1 MKKHETVKVCDILI
15 PAEDINGE
23 KWACV
28 ACDQFTSQPDYW
40 EKLAS
45 YVGDAP
51 STFNLIFPEVYLG
64 NDDAA
69 RIEKINDNMHA
80 YLDEGIFR
88 TIKDSFILVERDTL
102 YEKGRLGLVM
112 AVDLE
117 DYDFTP
123 FAPVAIRAT
132 EGTVVERIPPR
143 LEIRRHAPLELPH
156 IMLLID
162 DRKNTVIEPVYE
174 KRDELELLYDT
185 ELNMGGGHLRGWR
198 VSDTESVIKN
208 LYNLV
213 SEEVQ
218 LENYGRVTDFLFAV
232 GDGNHSLATAKAHWN
247 EVKKTLSAEEAVN
260 HPARFALV
268 EVENLMSPALKFEPI
283 HRAVFNADERFI
295 EEMKLR
301 SYGDGKVKVFTKD
314 AAFEINAPSDSIDA
328 IKEIQDFIDDYV
340 ASHEGVYV
348 DYIHG
353 EKNLEEIV
361 GSRGGVGILMP
372 SPEKSDLFDFI
383 IRRGIM
389 PRKSFSMGEAEEKR
403 YYFEAK
409 KIIG

>member
-1 MKKHETVKVCDILI
+1 
-15 PAEDINGE
+15 
-23 KWACV
+23 
-28 ACDQFTSQPDYW
+28 
-40 EKLAS
+40 
-45 YVGDAP
+45 
-51 STFNLIFPEVYLG
+51 
-64 NDDAA
+64 
-69 RIEKINDNMHA
+69 
-80 YLDEGIFR
+80 
-88 TIKDSFILVERDTL
+88 
-102 YEKGRLGLVM
+102 
-112 AVDLE
+112 
-117 DYDFTP
+117 
-123 FAPVAIRAT
+123 
-132 EGTVVERIPPR
+132 
-143 LEIRRHAPLELPH
+143 
-156 IMLLID
+156 MLLID

-301 SYGDGKVKVFTKD
+301 SYGDGKVKVL
-314 AAFEINAPSDSIDA
+314 SL
-328 IKEIQDFIDDYV
+328 
-340 ASHEGVYV
+340 
-348 DYIHG
+348 IH
-353 EKNLEEIV
+353 I
-361 GSRGGVGILMP
+361 
-372 SPEKSDLFDFI
+372 
-383 IRRGIM
+383 
-389 PRKSFSMGEAEEKR
+389 
-403 YYFEAK
+403 
-409 KIIG
+409 

>member
-45 YVGDAP
+45 YVGDTP

-69 RIEKINDNMHA
+69 RIEKINDNMHG

-88 TIKDSFILVERDTL
+88 TIKDSFILVERDTP
-102 YEKGRLGLVM
+102 YEKGRLGLVV

-162 DRKNTVIEPVYE
+162 DRKNTVIEPV
-174 KRDELELLYDT
+174 
-185 ELNMGGGHLRGWR
+185 
-198 VSDTESVIKN
+198 
-208 LYNLV
+208 
-213 SEEVQ
+213 
-218 LENYGRVTDFLFAV
+218 
-232 GDGNHSLATAKAHWN
+232 
-247 EVKKTLSAEEAVN
+247 
-260 HPARFALV
+260 
-268 EVENLMSPALKFEPI
+268 
-283 HRAVFNADERFI
+283 
-295 EEMKLR
+295 
-301 SYGDGKVKVFTKD
+301 
-314 AAFEINAPSDSIDA
+314 
-328 IKEIQDFIDDYV
+328 
-340 ASHEGVYV
+340 
-348 DYIHG
+348 
-353 EKNLEEIV
+353 
-361 GSRGGVGILMP
+361 
-372 SPEKSDLFDFI
+372 
-383 IRRGIM
+383 
-389 PRKSFSMGEAEEKR
+389 
-403 YYFEAK
+403 
-409 KIIG
+409 